1 MIVPMKKIS
10 LLIFYK
16 EYQQFLEELR
26 EKGVVHIHENVERS
40 AEDKAL
46 QTKLMLIKQAGEMIM
61 RLENRNATDQKEKV
75 DVADD
80 QLLEYLDNSYRRL
93 EQIDQELAY
102 VQKEYAQYRPWGDF
116 SRNRVE
122 GLKKAGWELRF
133 FTVQDQKF
141 DTAWE
146 GLYNAVVVNEMM
158 GQKYFVTVTPVGTK
172 VDLEADPFVFPTES
186 AEKLA
191 GEMERLRKE
200 ALTLNQKLDRE
211 AEDAIHRLKDYRLHV
226 GEIVDELKVEDAA
239 RALVEEKVIALEGWI
254 PAEKEEEMRKF
265 LETKDTYFEFSRPT
279 PEDDVPVL
287 LHNNAYTRL
296 FEPITRMFALPNY
309 NELDPT
315 PFLAPFFMLFF
326 GLCMGDGGYGLLI
339 WAVCFW
345 LGRKAKPELKGYLV
359 LGQILGIT
367 TIVVGILTGS
377 FFGIALDSVEWPW
390 LKGVKEYFL
399 TEANYGKYLGGYNP
413 MMVLAVVVGIVQIL
427 FGMCISAAKLTKQYG
442 FKYAMSTIAWVVVI
456 LMGIVLL
463 GLPALGM
470 TLPLVLT
477 YVLYGIVGICA
488 IVILFMNSPGK
499 GVFTNLGSALWGTYN
514 MATGLLGDTLSYI
527 RLFAL
532 GLTGSI
538 LGGVFNTLAFE
549 LTSSLPFVVQFIAA
563 FLILLIGHSINF
575 GLCMIGAFVHP
586 MRLTFVEFYKN
597 ASFEG
602 GGKQYEPFRKKVA

>member
-1 MIVPMKKIS
+1 MES
-10 LLIFYK
+10 
-16 EYQQFLEELR
+16 
-26 EKGVVHIHENVERS
+26 
-40 AEDKAL
+40 
-46 QTKLMLIKQAGEMIM
+46 
-61 RLENRNATDQKEKV
+61 
-75 DVADD
+75 
-80 QLLEYLDNSYRRL
+80 SYRRL

-116 SRNRVE
+116 SRDRIE

-141 DTAWE
+141 DAEWE
-146 GLYNAVVVNEMM
+146 ELYNAVVVNEMM
-158 GQKYFVTVTPVGTK
+158 GQKYFVTVTPVGAK

-191 GEMERLRKE
+191 GKIDGLRKE
-200 ALTLNQKLDRE
+200 ILELNQKLDRE
-211 AEDAIHRLKDYRLHV
+211 AEDAIIRLKNYRLHI

-254 PAEKEEEMRKF
+254 PAEREEEMKKF
-265 LETKDTYFEFSRPT
+265 LENKDTYFEFSRPT

-287 LHNNAYTRL
+287 LRNNAYTRL

-345 LGRKAKPELKGYLV
+345 LGRKAKPEMKGYLV

-463 GLPALGM
+463 GLPALGIA
-470 TLPLVLT
+470 LPLVLT

-499 GVFTNLGSALWGTYN
+499 GVFMNLGSALWGTYN